1 MQNDYIPYGW
11 KVKTFYTI
19 HELQRTLNTMWL
31 DSSRLRTSPTS
42 LNNIKGLCIKNDD
55 IRWIAII
62 KSAHK
67 DEASIQK
74 TLLHESQ
81 HAIQYDLFEAYG
93 LDENIFY
100 YTSQY
105 YLEEDAKNFSNNPD
119 TYDRYASA
127 IDAIVDTVYHY
138 IRGEE

>member
-1 MQNDYIPYGW
+1 MQNEYIPYGW

-67 DEASIQK
+67 NEASIQK
-74 TLLHESQ
+74 TLLHESK
-81 HAIQYDLFEAYG
+81 HAIQYDLLEAYG

-127 IDAIVDTVYHY
+127 IDSIVDTVYHY